1 MGDQLLLYYVT
12 QPATEEL
19 YDVVESLLDQEQA
32 SARTARTVTGSGVLY
47 ERIAHWDYD
56 NPESCLQM
64 LKLLLRYGADVNQTD
79 RCARRSCLHL
89 AVVEKN
95 ADVVRYLLTQPR
107 VEVGFLNRSE
117 QNVWHLAALVDEID
131 VDGHNAAYWAKQ
143 FGAWDCVAF
152 LETELSSLPRSFTN
166 AELVEQMAAAAAAD
180 KKPKAAKK
188 GGKKKK

>member
-95 ADVVRYLLTQPR
+95 ADVVRFLLTQPR

-117 QNVWHLAALVDEID
+117 QNVWHLAVLPDHIGGGGSGAMLSGGGGGRAGMRPFYLHDKC
-131 VDGHNAAYWAKQ
+131 NA
-143 FGAWDCVAF
+143 
-152 LETELSSLPRSFTN
+152 RSF
-166 AELVEQMAAAAAAD
+166 
-180 KKPKAAKK
+180 
-188 GGKKKK
+188 